1 MTDVERLARV
11 LCAEFGDGFT
21 PWDGLNALSTSTP
34 PREAGEE
41 AEPRLIQELR
51 DGIGIHDNP
60 NLRDEWGHDLL
71 VAWSR
76 LTRERDEARETNK
89 RLNRRAQEAEA
100 ARGRVEFFR
109 DMIAAQARAQVAED
123 RENAARAEAARLR
136 DVVEW
141 VKPRLFGEREP
152 CCSEEEFIMS
162 NCCGPCSLVWRARR
176 ALAGGQA

>member
-76 LTRERDEARETNK
+76 LTRGRDEARETNK

-136 DVVEW
+136 EAAKERDRRWDALMTGVLMCADCCDDGISSC
-141 VKPRLFGEREP
+141 PRHL
-152 CCSEEEFIMS
+152 EEY
-162 NCCGPCSLVWRARR
+162 R
-176 ALAGGQA
+176 ALAQGGQG

>member
-76 LTRERDEARETNK
+76 LTRERDEARAEIAG
-89 RLNRRAQEAEA
+89 LNQTI
-100 ARGRVEFFR
+100 
-109 DMIAAQARAQVAED
+109 DMIHD
-123 RENAARAEAARLR
+123 LMNAARAEAARLR
-136 DVVEW
+136 EELQRHGGLAAHERHALNLALDALD
-141 VKPRLFGEREP
+141 RLR
-152 CCSEEEFIMS
+152 
-162 NCCGPCSLVWRARR
+162 
-176 ALAGGQA
+176 GGLS